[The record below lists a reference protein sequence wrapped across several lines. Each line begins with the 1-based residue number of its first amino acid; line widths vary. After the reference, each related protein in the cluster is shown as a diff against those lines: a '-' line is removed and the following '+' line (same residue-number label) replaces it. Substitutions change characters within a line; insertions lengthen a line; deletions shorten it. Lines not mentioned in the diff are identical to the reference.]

1 VLGNG
6 CVSWYCANY
15 NNIVGHNV
23 GYAMLDDL
31 VLPLI

>member
-6 CVSWYCANY
+6 CVPWYYVNY

-23 GYAMLDDL
+23 RYAMLDDL
-31 VLPLI
+31 VSPLI